1 MLLVG
6 FTTCVCYLEFI
17 LQILIIIHSNS
28 GKENAFLSK
37 YNETENQNL

>member
-6 FTTCVCYLEFI
+6 FTTSVSYLEFI

-28 GKENAFLSK
+28 GKQNAVLSK
-37 YNETENQNL
+37 YNEIANQNS